1 MKIKEITMNG
11 FKNNDT
17 VQELT
22 GFDLFTGSNGK
33 GKSSRL
39 QAIALAMMGYIP
51 QYGKNLADIYKLAS
65 SKEIDVGLKLDNNF
79 SFNRSI
85 LRKTSTKRKT
95 GEKEIKYGEELILT
109 PSLGEK
115 KIADKEARVKSELGN
130 FPMML
135 DFQDFLNMSDN
146 EKRKFIYSLTGVNA
160 NTWNKDSIQKYLE
173 KKLLTLELQ
182 VKKPEQY
189 EGMKTI
195 INEVMND
202 YVDGI
207 DVQIAIENLVYRA
220 KEKLSYYKENALKTE
235 GTVQKLAELK
245 NSTDIE
251 GDFKEVQDEL
261 KSLQDKLMQTE
272 KLMSTSTE
280 RKKVIDNRLN
290 KINILKIEIANLQRF
305 KPSNDLHSLN
315 NKIKEL
321 NSKLQKENV
330 NYDDKIKE
338 VVNEIQK
345 LQSEL
350 PEKQN
355 EAQEIIRK
363 GTEKKT
369 VIETYEKSLKDIAS
383 HGGKCLVD
391 SRIKCDKNFSE
402 FKSYAENLVK
412 NTQIEKSKLLAKYR
426 KAKSEIA
433 KIQKKIMAL
442 EKSKQDIIAQERNI
456 NNKNTSINN
465 EILKVTSQINSIKTD
480 IKLNSEKLKLKQEEL
495 SNLQNE
501 MANTEPAVPIDA
513 LQKQA
518 AALRSTISN
527 LESEKELQQ
536 KSKNDYENLKKV
548 MLENKTSE
556 LNVVLLNQLIDALG
570 AKGLQGEIMKQG
582 LEPLKSLVQENLN
595 LLGIKNE
602 FSFICESEK
611 GKEVFQFG
619 WINEKKSFVDFNALS
634 TGQQMILLIAFLV
647 AVIEKKSP
655 KLKVLMID
663 NLNDLDSINLKNVL
677 SGLKVL
683 SSKLDNIIIAGVI
696 DEKVDDDVIK
706 VWNLDE
712 ISVEENKET
721 EAKEEII

>member
-1 MKIKEITMNG
+1 MKIKEITMSG

-51 QYGKNLADIYKLAS
+51 QYGKNLAEIYKLAS
-65 SKEIDVGLKLDNNF
+65 DKEINVGLKLDNNF
-79 SFNRSI
+79 SFDRSI
-85 LRKTSTKRKT
+85 LRKITTKRKT
-95 GEKEIKYGEELILT
+95 GDKEIKYGEELTLA
-109 PSLGEK
+109 PNLGEK
-115 KIADKEARVKSELGN
+115 KIADKEARIKSELGN

-160 NTWNKDSIQKYLE
+160 TLWNKASIKKYLE
-173 KKLLTLELQ
+173 NKLLTLELQ

-195 INEVMND
+195 INEVMKD

-207 DVQIAIENLVYRA
+207 DVQVAIENLIDRS
-220 KEKLSYYKENALKTE
+220 KEKLSYYKENALKTA

-245 NSTDIE
+245 NSTNVE

-272 KLMSTSTE
+272 KLISTSTE

-305 KPSNDLHSLN
+305 KPSNDLEGLN
-315 NKIKEL
+315 NRIKYL
-321 NSKLQKENV
+321 NSKLQNEIV

-338 VVNEIQK
+338 VVDKIQK

-350 PEKQN
+350 PKKQN

-383 HGGKCLVD
+383 HDGKCLVD
-391 SRIKCDKNFSE
+391 ARIKCNKDFSK
-402 FKSYAENLVK
+402 FKSYAEELAK
-412 NTQIEKSKLLAKYR
+412 NTKIEKDNLLNKYKSV
-426 KAKSEIA
+426 KAEIIEIQNEIKDLENKRHSILSE
-433 KIQKKIMAL
+433 
-442 EKSKQDIIAQERNI
+442 EREL

-465 EILKVTSQINSIKTD
+465 EILKVTSQINSTKTD

-501 MANTEPAVPIDA
+501 MAITEPAVPIDA

-518 AALRSTISN
+518 AALRNTIKT
-527 LESEKELQQ
+527 LEGESKLQE

-582 LEPLKSLVQENLN
+582 IEPLKSLVQENLK

-611 GKEVFQFG
+611 GKEIFQFG

-634 TGQQMILLIAFLV
+634 TGQQMVLLIAFLT

-677 SGLKVL
+677 SGLKSL
-683 SSKLDNIIIAGVI
+683 SSKLDNILIAGVI
-696 DEKVDDDVIK
+696 NEKIDDDVIK

-712 ISVEENKET
+712 IVEENKDMEV
-721 EAKEEII
+721 KEEII

>member
-1 MKIKEITMNG
+1 MKIKEVTMNG
-11 FKNNDT
+11 FKNNNI

-22 GFDLFTGSNGK
+22 GFDLFTGHNGK

-39 QAIALAMMGYIP
+39 QAVALAMMGYIP
-51 QYGKNLADIYKLAS
+51 QYGKTLADIYKLAS
-65 SKEIDVGLKLDNNF
+65 DKEINVGLKLDNF
-79 SFNRSI
+79 SFDRSI
-85 LRKTSTKRKT
+85 LRKITTKRKT
-95 GEKEIKYGEELILT
+95 GEKEIKYGEELTLV

-115 KIADKEARVKSELGN
+115 KIADKEARIKSELGN
-130 FPMML
+130 FPMMI
-135 DFQDFLNMSDN
+135 DFQEFLNMSDT
-146 EKRKFIYSLTGVNA
+146 EKRKFIYSITGVNA

-173 KKLLTLELQ
+173 NKLLTLELQ
-182 VKKPEQY
+182 VKKPDQY
-189 EGMKTI
+189 EGMRI
-195 INEVMND
+195 LIDEVMND

-207 DVQIAIENLVYRA
+207 DVQVAIENLVYRA

-245 NSTDIE
+245 NSTNVD

-261 KSLQDKLMQTE
+261 KSLQDKLLQTE
-272 KLMSTSTE
+272 KLISTSIE

-290 KINILKIEIANLQRF
+290 KINIIKIEVTNLERF
-305 KPSNDLHSLN
+305 KPANDLDSLN

-321 NSKLQKENV
+321 NLQVKNESV

-338 VVNEIQK
+338 VVDKIQK

-369 VIETYEKSLKDIAS
+369 VIETYEKSLNDIAC

-391 SRIKCDKNFSE
+391 ARIKCNKDFAK
-402 FKSYAENLVK
+402 FKAYAEDLVK
-412 NTQIEKSKLLAKYR
+412 DARIEKDNLLNKYKCV
-426 KAKSEIA
+426 KAEIIE
-433 KIQKKIMAL
+433 IQNEIKAL
-442 EKSKQDIIAQERNI
+442 ENKRHSILSEEREL

-480 IKLNSEKLKLKQEEL
+480 IKLNAEKLKIKKDEL

-501 MANTEPAVPIDA
+501 MATTEPAAPIDA

-518 AALRSTISN
+518 AALRNTIKTFED
-527 LESEKELQQ
+527 ESKLQE

-634 TGQQMILLIAFLV
+634 TGQQMMLLIAFLT

-677 SGLKVL
+677 SGLKSL
-683 SSKLDNIIIAGVI
+683 SSKFDNILIAGIVNQKI
-696 DEKVDDDVIK
+696 DMDGLK
-706 VWNLDE
+706 VWDLDE
-712 ISVEENKET
+712 MVEENKDMEV
-721 EAKEEII
+721 KEEII